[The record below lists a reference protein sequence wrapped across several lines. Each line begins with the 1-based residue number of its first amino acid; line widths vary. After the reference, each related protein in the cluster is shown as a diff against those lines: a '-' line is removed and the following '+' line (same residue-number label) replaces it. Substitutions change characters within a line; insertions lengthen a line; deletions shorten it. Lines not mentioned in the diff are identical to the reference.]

1 MFSNHPPL
9 NDVNASKK
17 RGKKSEIEREILEVG
32 ADEYEWE
39 RLCGESKSERE
50 LQSIVEKGQR

>member
-1 MFSNHPPL
+1 MFLQTMNIFSCTGVMFSNHPPL

-32 ADEYEWE
+32 ADEYE
-39 RLCGESKSERE
+39 
-50 LQSIVEKGQR
+50 